1 MGEPLGQAEN
11 MELLTNIL
19 KHFCLFCKYTKK
31 LEKPKL
37 VVRAL
42 NKNYLQMFY
51 VDSDID
57 WPIHQHVT
65 RRW

>member
-11 MELLTNIL
+11 MGLLTNIL
-19 KHFCLFCKYTKK
+19 KHVYLFCKYTKK

-42 NKNYLQMFY
+42 NKNYL
-51 VDSDID
+51 
-57 WPIHQHVT
+57 
-65 RRW
+65 